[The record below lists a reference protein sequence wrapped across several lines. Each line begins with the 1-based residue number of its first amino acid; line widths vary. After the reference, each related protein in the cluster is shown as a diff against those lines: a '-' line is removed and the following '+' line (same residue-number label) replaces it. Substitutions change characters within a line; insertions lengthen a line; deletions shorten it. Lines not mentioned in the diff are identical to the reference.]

1 MARRDLWVSFFPRPS
16 SATWCLRGPLTM
28 VGACLLPPALLGA
41 WHGVGEC
48 GGDCLGGPPGAGLPL
63 GTAPAGSTTVC
74 WAAAIVLATGV
85 GSTDQPG
92 VARWRHGL
100 TVVRDAPRPR
110 LVPSRG
116 WLRQGCAPSAPLWL
130 AVGGAM
136 RVLAIRAPSPPWC
149 GCRWH
154 TFGPSEVASLGGG
167 SWRLTSAGCRAPGVA
182 LVCRAAAMLLW
193 P

>member
-1 MARRDLWVSFFPRPS
+1 M
-16 SATWCLRGPLTM
+16 PLGI
-28 VGACLLPPALLGA
+28 VDACLLPALLDA
-41 WHGVGEC
+41 WPGVGEC
-48 GGDCLGGPPGAGLPL
+48 GGDCWEDHLTQACRFGYARPG
-63 GTAPAGSTTVC
+63 TVSTGSTTVY

-85 GSTDQPG
+85 GSADQPG

-100 TVVRDAPRPR
+100 PVVRDAPRPR

-149 GCRWH
+149 GCRWL
-154 TFGPSEVASLGGG
+154 PSAPGRSPCLGGG
-167 SWRLTSAGCRAPGVA
+167 SWRLTSAGRRAPGVA

-193 P
+193 A